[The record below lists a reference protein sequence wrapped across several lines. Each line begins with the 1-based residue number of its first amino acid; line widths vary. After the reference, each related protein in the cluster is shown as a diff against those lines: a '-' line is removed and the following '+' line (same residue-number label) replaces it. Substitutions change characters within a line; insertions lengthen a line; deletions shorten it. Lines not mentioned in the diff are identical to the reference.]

1 MGRKE
6 LTVRFGRYYAE
17 QLVMRV
23 EWLSPEENGQRTL
36 LLSCSEHMSD
46 VLSMRFQ
53 DAELVLSE
61 ESGLRIPR
69 KGLHVDDQGNAC
81 VYVQTA
87 LVVEK
92 KLVQV

>member
-1 MGRKE
+1 
-6 LTVRFGRYYAE
+6 
-17 QLVMRV
+17 
-23 EWLSPEENGQRTL
+23 
-36 LLSCSEHMSD
+36 MSD

-69 KGLHVDDQGNAC
+69 KGLHVDDRGNAC

-92 KLVQV
+92 KLVQVQRDYGDYYMVTSDTLRAGDQVIVSAKNLYVGKVVG